1 MDTQN
6 ELLIRID
13 ERVKSLFDLVTSFKA
28 AHDADSAEIWLE
40 VNSLKRDVEDLK
52 LKAAA
57 ESIPI
62 KIRNGLLWLL
72 TAALIGWSFSLIS

>member
-13 ERVKSLFDLVTSFKA
+13 ERVKSLYELVTTSKA
-28 AHDADSAEIWLE
+28 TSEADSLKIWIEIDSIRAE
-40 VNSLKRDVEDLK
+40 VDHLK
-52 LKAAA
+52 LKAAE
-57 ESIPI
+57 ESAPI

-72 TAALIGWSFSLIS
+72 SAALIGWLLSFF